1 MSAAECWIQHD
12 HKPSSSR
19 EPELT
24 IPTTDTP
31 SVGMLAGLDV
41 QTDVQGKPFRL
52 RSPIALFPFFT
63 FFTLR
68 RNGPTA

>member
-1 MSAAECWIQHD
+1 
-12 HKPSSSR
+12 
-19 EPELT
+19 
-24 IPTTDTP
+24 
-31 SVGMLAGLDV
+31 MLAGLDV